1 MSFDF
6 AEVFTVAARQVV
18 PLARSQGLS
27 FTFDCQSAGVRVAGD
42 PAGLQGALHR
52 VFLSVIGLSTGGSL
66 VISARGDLSQSPP
79 SLQLRAAAVGLEVTL
94 EAITAAHHD
103 LGLSRRQAPSVDAG
117 TLTAAGVCP
126 HTQGQLEMTAMPGHG
141 ALVTLTL
148 AHVEPPLDA
157 DVPAPHAQG
166 AHAWLVNVDDQL
178 ARSWQTRL
186 ARLGWITTRIASFQ
200 EAATR
205 ARATPRHA
213 LPSLVIVLET
223 GNPARDGT
231 LDLAPLLHTGTRL
244 IYAVQAGSASLRHP
258 AHIKGYEVHV
268 YPLSPQELDEIT
280 RNLSSPDDLTNS
292 TPPEPLRSPAP
303 PTILIVDDG
312 PMNLIVGQGFA
323 EALGYEVRT
332 ATDGMAAIEACRQQA
347 PDMVLMDLHMPVL
360 GGAEATMQLRAMQ
373 RNGDVPP
380 FPIVILT
387 AGWSAEVRRQC
398 IDAGADECLAKP
410 LSMADMDAE
419 LARRTGHR

>member
-27 FTFDCQSAGVRVAGD
+27 FTFDCQSAGVRIAGD
-42 PAGLQGALHR
+42 PGSLQGALHR
-52 VFLSVIGLSTGGSL
+52 LFLAVIGLSTGGSF
-66 VISARGDLSQSPP
+66 VISARADLSQSPP
-79 SLQLRAAAVGLEVTL
+79 SLQLRAAAVGTNVTM
-94 EAITAAHHD
+94 ASVTAAHAH
-103 LGLSRRQAPSVDAG
+103 LGLWRCQAASVDPG
-117 TLTAAGVCP
+117 TVTASGICP
-126 HTQGQLEMTAMPGHG
+126 HTRGQVEMTAMPGHG
-141 ALVTLTL
+141 ALVTLNVPGVEAPL
-148 AHVEPPLDA
+148 ATDA
-157 DVPAPHAQG
+157 PAPHAQG
-166 AHAWLVNVDDQL
+166 AHAWLVNVDDAL
-178 ARSWQTRL
+178 ARSWERRL
-186 ARLGWITTRIASFQ
+186 ARLGWTTTRIGSF
-200 EAATR
+200 ENATAR
-205 ARATPRHA
+205 ARSTPRHA
-213 LPSLVIVLET
+213 LPALVIVLET

-231 LDLAPLLHTGTRL
+231 LDLAPLLHAGARL

-258 AHIKGYEVHV
+258 AHVKGYEVHV
-268 YPLSPQELDEIT
+268 YPLSPHDLDEMT
-280 RNLSSPDDLTNS
+280 RSLSSPDGVADTN
-292 TPPEPLRSPAP
+292 TPEPLRGPSPS
-303 PTILIVDDG
+303 TVLIVDDG

-323 EALGYEVRT
+323 EALGYVVRT
-332 ATDGMAAIEACRQQA
+332 ATDGQAAIDACMRDA

-373 RNGDVPP
+373 RRGDIPP

-398 IDAGADECLAKP
+398 IEAGADECLAKP